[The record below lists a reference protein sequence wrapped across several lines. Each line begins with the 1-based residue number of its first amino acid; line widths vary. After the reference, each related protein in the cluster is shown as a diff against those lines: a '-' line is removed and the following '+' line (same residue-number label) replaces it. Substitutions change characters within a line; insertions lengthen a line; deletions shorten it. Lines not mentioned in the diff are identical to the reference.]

1 MIEIGFFKF
10 PFQIIEDY
18 MKEKDQRT
26 LLSDC
31 KGQITM
37 EVRSRHKIIQI
48 AVDFMMDQF
57 GEDVNMFERQMTAR
71 ALVKLF
77 PFLGA
82 LEGQNIGIVRPSFS
96 KFNKKLSN
104 NYNRFCFVFCF
115 RERSLM
121 DPILVG

>member
-1 MIEIGFFKF
+1 
-10 PFQIIEDY
+10 
-18 MKEKDQRT
+18 MKERDQRT

-37 EVRSRHKIIQI
+37 EVRSRHKIIQV
-48 AVDFMMDQF
+48 AVDFIMDQF
-57 GEDVNMFERQMTAR
+57 GEDVSMFERQMTAR

-77 PFLGA
+77 PFLGS

-104 NYNRFCFVFCF
+104 NYNRFCFVFFF
-115 RERSLM
+115 RKRSLM